1 MEQAVGSADNM
12 AAILEAMAALC
23 LEFAPVTCA
32 ARIWGSAE
40 QIREQAA
47 NPAVGPD
54 RERCLR
60 HIDRA
65 RRALQDDAALDRA
78 WADGRS
84 WSTDEAVKYAMD
96 LLTES

>member
-1 MEQAVGSADNM
+1 MEQAVGSADNL

-54 RERCLR
+54 RERCVR
-60 HIDRA
+60 HIARA
-65 RRALQDDAALDRA
+65 RQTLNDDATFDSA
-78 WADGRS
+78 WSEGRS
-84 WSTDEAVKYAMD
+84 WSADEAVKYAMD